1 MPNGSTPGQEGH
13 NDCANL
19 STAAGHGSTAGGAA
33 NGMSQLAT
41 RGCQPPVVDSRRA
54 AVIRARYRVTLTGG
68 EVVTLQSPTMRSD
81 SIIGVLGGAVVAVA
95 SSDVGWVE
103 VRRFSIWKTIGLVYA
118 SSAVASAMGLLA
130 PRSECV
136 GFLC

>member
-1 MPNGSTPGQEGH
+1 MIVRISLPRRVTAALLVVLLTACHSWRP
-13 NDCANL
+13 
-19 STAAGHGSTAGGAA
+19 TAAGP
-33 NGMSQLAT
+33 QRLIAT
-41 RGCQPPVVDSRRA
+41 EQPSSV
-54 AVIRARYRVTLTGG
+54 RVTLTGG

-118 SSAVASAMGLLA
+118 STAVASAMGLLT

-136 GFLC
+136 GFPC

>member
-1 MPNGSTPGQEGH
+1 MIARISLPRRV
-13 NDCANL
+13 
-19 STAAGHGSTAGGAA
+19 TAALLVVLLTACHSWRPAA
-33 NGMSQLAT
+33 ASPQWLIPAE
-41 RGCQPPVVDSRRA
+41 QPSSV
-54 AVIRARYRVTLTGG
+54 RVTLTGG
-68 EVVTLQSPTMRSD
+68 EVVTLRSPTMRSD

>member
-1 MPNGSTPGQEGH
+1 MFARISLPRRV
-13 NDCANL
+13 
-19 STAAGHGSTAGGAA
+19 TAAFLVVLLTACHSWRPTAA
-33 NGMSQLAT
+33 SPQRLIPT
-41 RGCQPPVVDSRRA
+41 EQPSSV
-54 AVIRARYRVTLTGG
+54 RVTLTGG

-103 VRRFSIWKTIGLVYA
+103 VRRFSIWKTIGFVYV
-118 SSAVASAMGLLA
+118 STAVASAMGLLT

-136 GFLC
+136 GFPC